1 MLNEGNR
8 LSYMNTTSGN
18 GWVSTT
24 NGPLTAEVR
33 CESWNAFID
42 FIHSENAVNLS
53 DAYCF
58 RGHASENWQ
67 LKSTLKRSLEL
78 NSASY
83 LPSAEK
89 DILDSFKNYCLGR
102 RGHNPAQLTENEW
115 WALGQHFGLKT
126 PLLDWTESPYVAAY
140 FAFNTEYHETENVA
154 VWMLAKN
161 INTYPEISRLAPNH
175 HLDFLRPYLDE
186 NARLLNQRGLFVRTP
201 EMMCVSDWIAQF
213 HQSGH
218 IALAKVLIPA
228 VEKKRV
234 LSSLDKMNI
243 NHLTLFPDL
252 MGAAEYANFKLNESL
267 SYSILPSPVPPA
279 TV

>member
-1 MLNEGNR
+1 
-8 LSYMNTTSGN
+8 MNTTSGN
-18 GWVSTT
+18 GWVSTS

-42 FIHSENAVNLS
+42 FLHSENAVNLS

-83 LPSAEK
+83 LPSA
-89 DILDSFKNYCLGR
+89 
-102 RGHNPAQLTENEW
+102 ENEW

-175 HLDFLRPYLDE
+175 HLEFLRPYLDE

-267 SYSILPSPVPPA
+267 SYSILPSPVPPVA
-279 TV
+279 V